1 MQVPAPFEYERAESV
16 QHTLALLERLGDD
29 ARVVAGG
36 HSLLP
41 MMKLRLATPEY
52 LVDINDLRGELGYVV
67 VEEDMVRIG
76 ALARH
81 ADLLGDEALA
91 AVLPIFRDAERLIAD
106 PVVRNWGTL
115 GGSLCQADP
124 SEDLTTVCDALDAQC
139 VITGSGGER
148 VVPMAEFHQGPYETA
163 VGDAELLTEV
173 RFPVRPGGSSAYQ
186 KVKRRA
192 GDWPVAAS
200 AVAVWLDGGTITDA
214 RVALTAV
221 GVEGT
226 VDVDEALVGRPPSE
240 EAFAA
245 AGALASAASDPVT
258 DARGSAD
265 YKRHLAGELTVRA
278 LRTAVERA
286 LTSTP
291 TSTP

>member
-1 MQVPAPFEYERAESV
+1 MQVPAPFEYERAQSV
-16 QHTLALLERLGDD
+16 PHAIALLERLGDD

-41 MMKLRLATPEY
+41 MMKLRLAAPEY
-52 LVDINDLRGELGYVV
+52 LIDINDLGAELGYIT
-67 VEEDMVRIG
+67 VESDRVRVG

-81 ADLLGDEALA
+81 ADLLAHDDLA
-91 AVLPIFRDAERLIAD
+91 AHFPIIRDAEHLIAD
-106 PVVRNWGTL
+106 PIVRNWGTL

-124 SEDLTTVCDALDAQC
+124 SEDLTSVCVALDAQC

-148 VVPMAEFHQGPYETA
+148 VVPMAEFHRGPYETA

-173 RFPVRPGGSSAYQ
+173 RFPIRAGGSSAYQ

-200 AVAVWLDGGTITDA
+200 AVAVRLDGGTIADA
-214 RVALTAV
+214 RIALTAV
-221 GVEGT
+221 GADSA
-226 VDVDEALVGRPPSE
+226 VDTGSALVGQTPSE

-245 AGALASAASDPVT
+245 AGALASAASSPVT
-258 DARGSAD
+258 DSRGSAA

-278 LRTAVERA
+278 LRSAVSRA
-286 LTSTP
+286 LAS
-291 TSTP
+291 SES

>member
-16 QHTLALLERLGDD
+16 SHAIALLERLGDE

-41 MMKLRLATPEY
+41 MMKLRLAAPEY
-52 LVDINDLRGELGYVV
+52 LIDINDLSDELGYIT
-67 VEEDMVRIG
+67 VESDVVRIG

-81 ADLLGDEALA
+81 ADLLASAELA
-91 AVLPIFRDAERLIAD
+91 EHFPIIRDAERLIAD

-115 GGSLCQADP
+115 GGSLCQCDP
-124 SEDLTTVCDALDAQC
+124 SEDLSSVCLALDAEC
-139 VITGSGGER
+139 VITGSDGQR
-148 VVPMAEFHQGPYETA
+148 VVPMADFAIGPYETA

-173 RFPVRPGGSSAYQ
+173 RFPIRPGSSSAYQ

-200 AVAVWLDGGTITDA
+200 GVAVRLDGGTVTDA
-214 RVALTAV
+214 RIALTAL
-221 GVEGT
+221 GVDDA
-226 VDVDEALVGRPPSE
+226 VDATEALVGRPPSE
-240 EAFAA
+240 ETFAA
-245 AGALASAASDPVT
+245 AGAIAAQASRPVD
-258 DARGSAD
+258 DARGSAE

-278 LRTAVERA
+278 LRSAVSRA
-286 LTSTP
+286 LST
-291 TSTP
+291 TGN

>member
-16 QHTLALLERLGDD
+16 PHAIALLERLGDE

-41 MMKLRLATPEY
+41 MMKLRLAAPEY
-52 LVDINDLRGELGYVV
+52 LIDINDLSAELGYITV
-67 VEEDMVRIG
+67 DPDQVRIG

-81 ADLLGDEALA
+81 ADLLASEDLA
-91 AVLPIFRDAERLIAD
+91 THFPIIRDAEHLIAD
-106 PVVRNWGTL
+106 PIVRNWGTL

-124 SEDLTTVCDALDAQC
+124 SEDLTSVCVALDAQC

-148 VVPMAEFHQGPYETA
+148 VVPMAEFHRGPYETA
-163 VGDAELLTEV
+163 VADAELLTEV
-173 RFPVRPGGSSAYQ
+173 RFPIRVGGSSAYQ

-200 AVAVWLDGGTITDA
+200 GVAVWLDGGTITDA

-221 GVEGT
+221 GAEGS
-226 VDVDEALVGRPPSE
+226 VDVTSALVGRAPSE

-245 AGALASAASDPVT
+245 AGALASAASRPVT
-258 DARGSAD
+258 DSRGSAE
-265 YKRHLAGELTVRA
+265 YKQHLAGELTIRA
-278 LRTAVERA
+278 LRSAVSRA
-286 LTSTP
+286 LSTSE
-291 TSTP
+291 S

>member
-16 QHTLALLERLGDD
+16 SHAIALLERLGDE

-41 MMKLRLATPEY
+41 MMKLRLAAPEY
-52 LVDINDLRGELGYVV
+52 LIDINDLSEELGHITVESDVV
-67 VEEDMVRIG
+67 RVG
-76 ALARH
+76 ALVRH
-81 ADLLGDEALA
+81 STLLAHDGLA
-91 AVLPIFRDAERLIAD
+91 EHFPIIRDAERLIAD

-115 GGSLCQADP
+115 GGSLCQCDP
-124 SEDLTTVCDALDAQC
+124 SEDLSSVCVALDAEC

-148 VVPMAEFHQGPYETA
+148 VLPMTEFQHGPYQTA
-163 VGDAELLTEV
+163 VAPGELLTEV
-173 RFPVRPGGSSAYQ
+173 RFPIRPGGSSAYQ

-200 AVAVWLDGGTITDA
+200 GVAVWLDGGTVTDA
-214 RVALTAV
+214 RIALTAL
-221 GVEGT
+221 GVDDA
-226 VDVDEALVGRPPSE
+226 VDASDVLVGRPPSE

-245 AGALASAASDPVT
+245 AGAIAAAASRPVD
-258 DARGSAD
+258 DARGSAE

-278 LRTAVERA
+278 LRSAVSRA
-286 LTSTP
+286 LST
-291 TSTP
+291 TGS

>member
-16 QHTLALLERLGDD
+16 EHTLALLERLGQD

-52 LVDINDLRGELGYVV
+52 LVDINDLHGELGHIV
-67 VEEDMVRIG
+67 VEDDVVRIG

-81 ADLLGDEALA
+81 AELLKHEQLA
-91 AVLPIFRDAERLIAD
+91 AIFPIIRDAERLIAD

-139 VITGSGGER
+139 VITGSGGQR

-173 RFPVRPGGSSAYQ
+173 RLPVRPGGSSAYR

-192 GDWPVAAS
+192 GDWPVAATG
-200 AVAVWLDGGTITDA
+200 AAVWMDGGTIIDA

-221 GVEGT
+221 GLEGP
-226 VDVDEALVGRPPSE
+226 VDVSEVLNGRPPSE

-245 AGALASAASDPVT
+245 AGALASEASDPVT
-258 DARGSAD
+258 DARGTAD

-278 LRTAVERA
+278 LRVAVERA
-286 LTSTP
+286 LTATP
-291 TSTP
+291 

>member
-67 VEEDMVRIG
+67 VAEDMVRIG

-91 AVLPIFRDAERLIAD
+91 AVFPIFRDAERLIAD

-124 SEDLTTVCDALDAQC
+124 SEDLTTVCDALDAEC

>member
-16 QHTLALLERLGDD
+16 QHTIALLERLGED

-41 MMKLRLATPEY
+41 MMKLRLAAPEY
-52 LVDINDLRGELGYVV
+52 LVDINDLRDELGYIT
-67 VEEDMVRIG
+67 VEDGQVRIG
-76 ALARH
+76 ALVRH
-81 ADLLGDEALA
+81 ADLLANDDLA
-91 AVLPIFRDAERLIAD
+91 GLFPIIRDAERLIAD

-124 SEDLTTVCDALDAQC
+124 SEDLTTVCEALDAQC

-148 VVPMAEFHQGPYETA
+148 VVTMAEFYRGAYETA

-173 RFPVRPGGSSAYQ
+173 RLPVRPGGSSAYQ

-200 AVAVWLDGGTITDA
+200 GVAVWLDGGTITDA
-214 RVALTAV
+214 RLALTAV
-221 GVEGT
+221 GTDGT
-226 VDVDEALVGRPPSE
+226 VDISEALVGSTPGDE
-240 EAFAA
+240 VFAA
-245 AGALASAASDPVT
+245 AGSLASAASNPVT
-258 DARGSAD
+258 DSRGSAD

-286 LTSTP
+286 LSSTP
-291 TSTP
+291 

>member
-1 MQVPAPFEYERAESV
+1 
-16 QHTLALLERLGDD
+16 
-29 ARVVAGG
+29 
-36 HSLLP
+36 
-41 MMKLRLATPEY
+41 
-52 LVDINDLRGELGYVV
+52 
-67 VEEDMVRIG
+67 
-76 ALARH
+76 
-81 ADLLGDEALA
+81 
-91 AVLPIFRDAERLIAD
+91 
-106 PVVRNWGTL
+106 
-115 GGSLCQADP
+115 
-124 SEDLTTVCDALDAQC
+124 VCDALDAQC

-200 AVAVWLDGGTITDA
+200 AVAVWLDGGTVTDA

-226 VDVDEALVGRPPSE
+226 VDVAEALVGRPPSE

-258 DARGSAD
+258 DARGSA
-265 YKRHLAGELTVRA
+265 
-278 LRTAVERA
+278 
-286 LTSTP
+286 
-291 TSTP
+291 

>member
-16 QHTLALLERLGDD
+16 SHAIALLERLGDE

-41 MMKLRLATPEY
+41 MMKLRLAAPEY
-52 LVDINDLRGELGYVV
+52 LIDINDLSDELGYIT
-67 VEEDMVRIG
+67 VESDVVRIG

-81 ADLLGDEALA
+81 ADLLASAELA
-91 AVLPIFRDAERLIAD
+91 EHFPIIRDAERLIAD

-115 GGSLCQADP
+115 GGSLCQCDP
-124 SEDLTTVCDALDAQC
+124 SEDLSSVCLALDAEC
-139 VITGSGGER
+139 VITGSDGQR
-148 VVPMAEFHQGPYETA
+148 VVPMADFAIGPYQTA

-173 RFPVRPGGSSAYQ
+173 RFPIRPGSSSAYQ

-200 AVAVWLDGGTITDA
+200 GVAVRLDGGTVTDA
-214 RVALTAV
+214 RIALTAL
-221 GVEGT
+221 GVDDA
-226 VDVDEALVGRPPSE
+226 VDATEALVGRPPSE
-240 EAFAA
+240 ETFAA
-245 AGALASAASDPVT
+245 AGAIAAQASRPVD
-258 DARGSAD
+258 DARGSAE

-278 LRTAVERA
+278 LRSAVSRA
-286 LTSTP
+286 LST
-291 TSTP
+291 TGN